1 MFIQHLEKIMDTR
14 AGEEFRDDVRKKLPS
29 DVLAP
34 LTTLDATRSIAAV
47 LQTVVLIALVIGFAI
62 AYWSLSAV
70 LLAIILIAPLQHGLF
85 ILAHEAAHYR
95 LHPNRTFNDWLGRI
109 IGMSGGV
116 SMFSYRVIHRLHHN
130 YLYKPQDPDIALHGG
145 YPRGK
150 KYLIKKLLKDLTG
163 QTAFKN
169 YAYFF
174 GNPAINLDT
183 NVAQRPL
190 DDTAPALRQAAL
202 QDRWFVVAF
211 HVLMPIVM
219 IALGW
224 GWYYLF
230 LWVIPLLTLLQ
241 AILRLRAICEHG
253 AVTDFSSPLTAARTN
268 IANAWQ
274 RFFIFPH
281 HVNYH
286 LAHHLYPAVPHY
298 NLPKLHA
305 ALESHGIL
313 ANAEVRRFSETLP
326 IIFAER
332 KRQPVAA

>member
-1 MFIQHLEKIMDTR
+1 MEPR
-14 AGEEFRDDVRKKLPS
+14 VGEEFRDDVRKKLPPEI
-29 DVLAP
+29 LAP
-34 LTTLDATRSIAAV
+34 MVELDSFRSSLSI
-47 LQTVVLIALVIGFAI
+47 LQTFGLLALVIGI
-62 AYWSLSAV
+62 AV
-70 LLAIILIAPLQHGLF
+70 LNWSWWVALIAIILIAPLQHALF

-95 LHPNRTFNDWLGRI
+95 VHSNRTLNDLLGRF

-116 SMFSYRVIHRLHHN
+116 SMCSYRVIHRLHHN

-183 NVAQRPL
+183 NVSQRPL
-190 DDTAPALRQAAL
+190 DDTSPALRLAAL
-202 QDRWFVVAF
+202 QDRWGVVAF
-211 HVLMPIVM
+211 HVLMPIAM
-219 IALGW
+219 FALGW
-224 GWYYLF
+224 GWYYIA

-253 AVTDFSSPLTAARTN
+253 AVMDFSSPLTAARTN

-305 ALESHGIL
+305 ALAQHGIL
-313 ANAEVRRFSETLP
+313 TNAEVRLFTDTLP

-332 KRQPVAA
+332 RPKTAAA

>member
-1 MFIQHLEKIMDTR
+1 MDTHS
-14 AGEEFRDDVRKKLPS
+14 GEEFRDDVRKKLPA
-29 DVLAP
+29 DLLAP
-34 LTTLDATRSIAAV
+34 LTQLNASRSLA
-47 LQTVVLIALVIGFAI
+47 AI
-62 AYWSLSAV
+62 AYTFG
-70 LLAIILIAPLQHGLF
+70 LLAVIIGAAIAIDFWWATIIAIVLIAPLQHALF

-95 LHPNRTFNDWLGRI
+95 LHPNRVINDWLGRF
-109 IGMSGGV
+109 IGMTGGV
-116 SMFSYRVIHRLHHN
+116 SMCSYRVIHRLHHN

-183 NVAQRPL
+183 KVTQRPL
-190 DDTAPALRQAAL
+190 DDTAPSLRRAAL
-202 QDRWFVVAF
+202 EDRWFVVAF
-211 HVLMPIVM
+211 HVLMPIAM
-219 IALGW
+219 FALGW
-224 GWYYLF
+224 GWYYVVFWL
-230 LWVIPLLTLLQ
+230 IPLLTLLQ

-298 NLPKLHA
+298 NLPRLHA
-305 ALESHGIL
+305 LLQREGIL
-313 ANAEVRRFSETLP
+313 ARAEVRTFFETIS
-326 IIFAER
+326 IIFAE
-332 KRQPVAA
+332 KKTATGTATTYPI

>member
-1 MFIQHLEKIMDTR
+1 MTIR
-14 AGEEFRDDVRKKLPS
+14 SGEEFRDDVRKKLPPEI
-29 DVLAP
+29 LAP
-34 LTTLDATRSIAAV
+34 LTRLSSLRSSLAVLYTFGLLALIIAA
-47 LQTVVLIALVIGFAI
+47 AI
-62 AYWSLSAV
+62 ANWSWWVAPI
-70 LLAIILIAPLQHGLF
+70 AIVLIAPLQHGLF

-95 LHPNRTFNDWLGRI
+95 LYANRRLNDLMGRF
-109 IGMSGGV
+109 IGMTGGV
-116 SMFSYRVIHRLHHN
+116 SMCSYRVIHRLHHN
-130 YLYKPQDPDIALHGG
+130 YLYQPQDPDIALHGG

-150 KYLIKKLLKDLTG
+150 KYLIKKLLKDLSG

-174 GNPAINLDT
+174 GSPAINLET

-190 DDTAPALRQAAL
+190 DDTAPKLRIAAL
-202 QDRWFVVAF
+202 QDRWIVVAF
-211 HVLMPIVM
+211 HVLTPIIM
-219 IALGW
+219 FALGW
-224 GWYYLF
+224 GWYYIV

-268 IANAWQ
+268 IANLWQ

-298 NLPKLHA
+298 NLPKLHN
-305 ALESHGIL
+305 ALAQHGIL
-313 ANAEVRRFSETLP
+313 VNAEVRPFLETLP

-332 KRQPVAA
+332 RPALTIA

>member
-1 MFIQHLEKIMDTR
+1 MDTHS
-14 AGEEFRDDVRKKLPS
+14 GEEFRDDVRKKLPAAM
-29 DVLAP
+29 LAP
-34 LTTLDATRSIAAV
+34 LTQLDASRS
-47 LQTVVLIALVIGFAI
+47 LTAI
-62 AYWSLSAV
+62 ARTFG
-70 LLAIILIAPLQHGLF
+70 LLAIIIGAAIAIGSWWAALIAIVLIAPLQHALF

-95 LHPNRTFNDWLGRI
+95 LHPNRNINDWLGRF
-109 IGMSGGV
+109 IGMTGGV
-116 SMFSYRVIHRLHHN
+116 SMCSYRVIHRLHHN
-130 YLYKPQDPDIALHGG
+130 YLYQPQDPDIALHGG

-183 NVAQRPL
+183 KVTQRPL
-190 DDTAPALRQAAL
+190 DDTAPSLRHAALR
-202 QDRWFVVAF
+202 DRWFVVAF

-219 IALGW
+219 FALGW
-224 GWYYLF
+224 GWYYVVF
-230 LWVIPLLTLLQ
+230 WVIPLLTLLQ
-241 AILRLRAICEHG
+241 AILRLRAVCEHG

-298 NLPKLHA
+298 NLPRLHEI
-305 ALESHGIL
+305 LQREGIL
-313 ANAEVRRFSETLP
+313 AHAEVRTFFETIP
-326 IIFAER
+326 IIFAEKNR
-332 KRQPVAA
+332 SAAVASASPI

>member
-1 MFIQHLEKIMDTR
+1 VDTR
-14 AGEEFRDDVRKKLPS
+14 VGEEFRDDVRKKLSPEM
-29 DVLAP
+29 LAP
-34 LTTLDATRSIAAV
+34 LTQLNSWNSMSSVLYTVGLLALIISIAITYWSWWAA
-47 LQTVVLIALVIGFAI
+47 LIAIV
-62 AYWSLSAV
+62 
-70 LLAIILIAPLQHGLF
+70 LIAPLQHALF

-95 LHPNRTFNDWLGRI
+95 LHSNRTLNDVLGRM
-109 IGMSGGV
+109 IGMLGGV
-116 SMFSYRVIHRLHHN
+116 SMCSYRVIHRLHHN

-174 GNPAINLDT
+174 GNPAINLNT
-183 NVAQRPL
+183 KVTQRPL
-190 DDTAPALRQAAL
+190 DDTAPSLRRAAL

-211 HVLMPIVM
+211 HVLMPIAM
-219 IALGW
+219 FALGW
-224 GWYYLF
+224 GWYYVV

-298 NLPKLHA
+298 NLPRLHKI
-305 ALESHGIL
+305 LQREGIL
-313 ANAEVRRFSETLP
+313 AHAEVRTFFETIP
-326 IIFAER
+326 IIFAE
-332 KRQPVAA
+332 KKTTTGTATTYPI

>member
-1 MFIQHLEKIMDTR
+1 MMDAR
-14 AGEEFRDDVRKKLPS
+14 AGEEFRDDVRKKLPTE
-29 DVLAP
+29 VLAP
-34 LTTLDATRSIAAV
+34 LTQLNSWRSVGSVIYNIG
-47 LQTVVLIALVIGFAI
+47 LLALTIGLAI
-62 AYWSLSAV
+62 AYWSWWVV
-70 LLAIILIAPLQHGLF
+70 LIAIILIAPLQHALF

-95 LHPNRTFNDWLGRI
+95 LHANRSFNDIMGRA
-109 IGMSGGV
+109 IGMVGGV
-116 SMFSYRVIHRLHHN
+116 SMCSYRVIHRLHHN

-174 GNPAINLDT
+174 GNPAINFDT
-183 NVAQRPL
+183 QVSQRPL
-190 DDTAPALRQAAL
+190 DDTSSTLRQAAL
-202 QDRWFVVAF
+202 RDRWSVVTFQA
-211 HVLMPIVM
+211 LTPIIM
-219 IALGW
+219 FELGW
-224 GWYYLF
+224 GWFYVV

-298 NLPKLHA
+298 NLPTLHQ
-305 ALESHGIL
+305 ALEQHGIL
-313 ANAEVRRFSETLP
+313 VQAEVRTFAETLP

-332 KRQPVAA
+332 LTRRAGLDTKI

>member
-1 MFIQHLEKIMDTR
+1 MDIH
-14 AGEEFRDDVRKKLPS
+14 AGGEFRDNVRKKLPAEILS
-29 DVLAP
+29 P
-34 LTTLDATRSIAAV
+34 LTRLSPLLSTLAIVQNFVGIAAV
-47 LQTVVLIALVIGFAI
+47 MAFAI
-62 AYWSLSAV
+62 HFWSWWAV
-70 LLAIILIAPLQHGLF
+70 VIAIVLIAPLQHGLF

-95 LHPNRTFNDWLGRI
+95 LYANRRLNDLMGRF
-109 IGMSGGV
+109 IGMTGGV
-116 SMFSYRVIHRLHHN
+116 SMCSYRVIHRLHHN
-130 YLYKPQDPDIALHGG
+130 YLYQPQDPDIALHGG

-150 KYLIKKLLKDLTG
+150 KYLIKKLLKDLSG

-174 GNPAINLDT
+174 GSPAINLKT

-190 DDTAPALRQAAL
+190 DDTAPKLRIAAL
-202 QDRWFVVAF
+202 QDRWIVVAF
-211 HVLMPIVM
+211 HVLTPISM
-219 IALGW
+219 FALGW
-224 GWYYLF
+224 GWYYIA

-268 IANAWQ
+268 IANLWQ

-298 NLPKLHA
+298 NLPKLHN
-305 ALESHGIL
+305 ALAQHGIL
-313 ANAEVRRFSETLP
+313 ANAEVRPFLETLP

-332 KRQPVAA
+332 RPALTIA

>member
-1 MFIQHLEKIMDTR
+1 MTIR
-14 AGEEFRDDVRKKLPS
+14 SGEEFRDDVRKKLPPEI
-29 DVLAP
+29 LAP
-34 LTTLDATRSIAAV
+34 LTRLSSLRSSLAVLYTFGLLALIIAA
-47 LQTVVLIALVIGFAI
+47 AI
-62 AYWSLSAV
+62 ANWSWWVAPI
-70 LLAIILIAPLQHGLF
+70 AIVLIAPLQHGLF

-95 LHPNRTFNDWLGRI
+95 LYANRRLNDLMGRF
-109 IGMSGGV
+109 IGMTGGV
-116 SMFSYRVIHRLHHN
+116 SMCSYRVIHRLHHN
-130 YLYKPQDPDIALHGG
+130 YLYQPQDPDIALHGG

-174 GNPAINLDT
+174 GSPAINLET
-183 NVAQRPL
+183 SVAQRPL
-190 DDTAPALRQAAL
+190 DDTAPKLRIAAL
-202 QDRWFVVAF
+202 QDRWIVVAF
-211 HVLMPIVM
+211 HVLTPIIM
-219 IALGW
+219 FALGW
-224 GWYYLF
+224 GWYYIV

-268 IANAWQ
+268 IANLWQ

-298 NLPKLHA
+298 NLPKLHN
-305 ALESHGIL
+305 ALAQHGIL
-313 ANAEVRRFSETLP
+313 VNAEVRPFLETLP

-332 KRQPVAA
+332 RPALTIA

>member
-1 MFIQHLEKIMDTR
+1 MEPRT
-14 AGEEFRDDVRKKLPS
+14 GEEFRDDVRKKLLPE
-29 DVLAP
+29 VLAP
-34 LTTLDATRSIAAV
+34 LTQLNATRSILSV
-47 LQTVVLIALVIGFAI
+47 LHTFGLIALVIGIAVMNWLWWIVPIAI
-62 AYWSLSAV
+62 LF
-70 LLAIILIAPLQHGLF
+70 IAPLQHALF

-95 LHPNRTFNDWLGRI
+95 LHPNRKINDLLGRI

-116 SMFSYRVIHRLHHN
+116 SMCSYRVIHRLHHN

-174 GNPAINLDT
+174 GNPAINLAT

-190 DDTAPALRQAAL
+190 DDTSPVLREAALR
-202 QDRWFVVAF
+202 DRWFVVAF
-211 HVLMPIVM
+211 HVLTPVVM

-253 AVTDFSSPLTAARTN
+253 AVTDLSSPLTAARTN
-268 IANAWQ
+268 IANFWQ

-286 LAHHLYPAVPHY
+286 LDHHLYPAVPHY

-305 ALESHGIL
+305 ELEAHGIL
-313 ANAEVRRFSETLP
+313 ANAEVRRFTDTVP

-332 KRQPVAA
+332 KHQPVAA

>member
-1 MFIQHLEKIMDTR
+1 MDTR
-14 AGEEFRDDVRKKLPS
+14 VGEEFRDDVRKKLSPEM
-29 DVLAP
+29 LAP
-34 LTTLDATRSIAAV
+34 LTQLNSWNSMSSVLYTVGLLALIVGVAV
-47 LQTVVLIALVIGFAI
+47 
-62 AYWSLSAV
+62 AYWSWWAALI
-70 LLAIILIAPLQHGLF
+70 AIVLIAPLQHALF

-95 LHPNRTFNDWLGRI
+95 LHSNRTLNDILGRM
-109 IGMSGGV
+109 IGMLGGV
-116 SMFSYRVIHRLHHN
+116 SMCSYRVIHRLHHN

-150 KYLIKKLLKDLTG
+150 KYLIKKLLKDLSG

-183 NVAQRPL
+183 KVTQRPL
-190 DDTAPALRQAAL
+190 DDTAPSLRRAAL

-211 HVLMPIVM
+211 HVLMPIAM
-219 IALGW
+219 FAMGW
-224 GWYYLF
+224 GWYYVV

-281 HVNYH
+281 HVNFH

-305 ALESHGIL
+305 ALEQHGIL
-313 ANAEVRRFSETLP
+313 ANAEVRHFMDTLP

-332 KRQPVAA
+332 RPAPAIA

>member
-1 MFIQHLEKIMDTR
+1 MMDAC
-14 AGEEFRDDVRKKLPS
+14 AGEEFRDDVRKKLPTE
-29 DVLAP
+29 VLVP
-34 LTTLDATRSIAAV
+34 LTQLDSWRSVGAVIYTIGLLALIIGVAIACWSWWV
-47 LQTVVLIALVIGFAI
+47 ALVAI
-62 AYWSLSAV
+62 L
-70 LLAIILIAPLQHGLF
+70 LIAPLQHALF

-95 LHPNRTFNDWLGRI
+95 LHENRTANDFLGRT
-109 IGMSGGV
+109 IGMLGGV
-116 SMFSYRVIHRLHHN
+116 SMCSYRVIHRLHHN

-150 KYLIKKLLKDLTG
+150 KYLLKKLLKDLSG
-163 QTAFKN
+163 QTALKN

-174 GNPAINLDT
+174 GSPAINLDT

-190 DDTAPALRQAAL
+190 DDTSSALRQAAL
-202 QDRWFVVAF
+202 HDRWFVVAF

-224 GWYYLF
+224 GWYYFF

-305 ALESHGIL
+305 ALEQHGIL
-313 ANAEVRRFSETLP
+313 VNAEVRSFAQTLSR
-326 IIFAER
+326 IFAER
-332 KRQPVAA
+332 SARFATP

>member
-1 MFIQHLEKIMDTR
+1 MTTR
-14 AGEEFRDDVRKKLPS
+14 SGEEFRDDVRKKLPPEI
-29 DVLAP
+29 LAP
-34 LTTLDATRSIAAV
+34 LTRLSSLRSSLAVLYTFGLLALIIAA
-47 LQTVVLIALVIGFAI
+47 AI
-62 AYWSLSAV
+62 ANWSWWVAPI
-70 LLAIILIAPLQHGLF
+70 AIVLIAPLQHGLF

-95 LHPNRTFNDWLGRI
+95 LYANRRLNDLMGRF
-109 IGMSGGV
+109 IGMTGGV
-116 SMFSYRVIHRLHHN
+116 SMCSYRVIHRLHHN
-130 YLYKPQDPDIALHGG
+130 YLYQPQDPDIALHGG

-174 GNPAINLDT
+174 GSPAINLET
-183 NVAQRPL
+183 NVVQRPL
-190 DDTAPALRQAAL
+190 DDTAPKLRIAAL
-202 QDRWFVVAF
+202 QDRWIVVAF
-211 HVLMPIVM
+211 HVLTPIIM
-219 IALGW
+219 FALGW
-224 GWYYLF
+224 GWYYIV

-268 IANAWQ
+268 IANLWQ

-298 NLPKLHA
+298 NLPKLHN
-305 ALESHGIL
+305 ALAQHGIL
-313 ANAEVRRFSETLP
+313 ANAEVRPFLETLP

-332 KRQPVAA
+332 RPASTIA

>member
-1 MFIQHLEKIMDTR
+1 MDTP
-14 AGEEFRDDVRKKLPS
+14 AGEEFRDDVRKKLPAE
-29 DVLAP
+29 VLAT
-34 LTTLDATRSIAAV
+34 LTQLDPSRSMGSVLYTLGLLAVSIG
-47 LQTVVLIALVIGFAI
+47 IAI
-62 AYWSLSAV
+62 AYWSWWVALI
-70 LLAIILIAPLQHGLF
+70 AIVLIAPLQHALF

-95 LHPNRTFNDWLGRI
+95 LHSNRTLNDVLGRM
-109 IGMSGGV
+109 IGMLGGV
-116 SMFSYRVIHRLHHN
+116 SMCSYRVIHRLHHN
-130 YLYKPQDPDIALHGG
+130 YLYQPQDPDIALHGG

-253 AVTDFSSPLTAARTN
+253 AVTDLSSPLTAARTN

-305 ALESHGIL
+305 ALEAHGIL
-313 ANAEVRRFSETLP
+313 TNAEVRRFPDTLP

-332 KRQPVAA
+332 KAQPVAA

>member
-1 MFIQHLEKIMDTR
+1 MNTR
-14 AGEEFRDDVRKKLPS
+14 SGEEFRDDVRKKLPPEL
-29 DVLAP
+29 LAP
-34 LTTLDATRSIAAV
+34 LTRLSSLRSSLAVLYTFGLLALIIAA
-47 LQTVVLIALVIGFAI
+47 AI
-62 AYWSLSAV
+62 ANWSWWVAPI
-70 LLAIILIAPLQHGLF
+70 AIVLIAPLQHGLF

-95 LHPNRTFNDWLGRI
+95 LYANRRLNDLMGRF
-109 IGMSGGV
+109 IGMTGGV
-116 SMFSYRVIHRLHHN
+116 SMCSYRVIHRLHHN
-130 YLYKPQDPDIALHGG
+130 YLYQPQDPDIALHGG

-174 GNPAINLDT
+174 GSPAINLET

-190 DDTAPALRQAAL
+190 DDTAPKLRIAAL
-202 QDRWFVVAF
+202 QDRWIVVAF
-211 HVLMPIVM
+211 HVLTPIIM
-219 IALGW
+219 FALGW
-224 GWYYLF
+224 GWYYIV

-298 NLPKLHA
+298 NLPKLHN
-305 ALESHGIL
+305 ALAQHGIL
-313 ANAEVRRFSETLP
+313 ANAEVRPFLETLP

-332 KRQPVAA
+332 RPALTIA